1 MADSALCSWIFN
13 GEVLAHLKLGL
24 GSSVIILGAA
34 CALRLPAS
42 WKKSRALPVAST
54 LSQWLFGSLFL
65 FFFFKTVT
73 GQGVWHFKGVQLLFD
88 FPGAASA
95 RGWTGFAGGWW
106 LASSHPWEGWVVM
119 AAMPMMEKS
128 NTFGTELGECDVCI
142 VLLCDPHGM
151 ELCLGMS
158 GKTLIFSTQDTEAL
172 LHVSL
177 GCKTL
182 SD

>member
-1 MADSALCSWIFN
+1 MLCARGFSTGKFWPIWSW
-13 GEVLAHLKLGL
+13 GWVLVWLFWEQH
-24 GSSVIILGAA
+24 VRCA
-34 CALRLPAS
+34 CQLHERKAELSPLPARYHS
-42 WKKSRALPVAST
+42 D
-54 LSQWLFGSLFL
+54 SLAAYSC

-119 AAMPMMEKS
+119 AAMPMMEKN